1 MVRDGAKQVVSLI
14 KIIGEEL
21 TLVEILEEE
30 VLIGANIQVY
40 RYLKVPL
47 H

>member
-1 MVRDGAKQVVSLI
+1 MVGDGDKQVVSLI
-14 KIIGEEL
+14 KIISEEL
-21 TLVEILEEE
+21 TLVVILEEE
-30 VLIGANIQVY
+30 VLIGADIRVY